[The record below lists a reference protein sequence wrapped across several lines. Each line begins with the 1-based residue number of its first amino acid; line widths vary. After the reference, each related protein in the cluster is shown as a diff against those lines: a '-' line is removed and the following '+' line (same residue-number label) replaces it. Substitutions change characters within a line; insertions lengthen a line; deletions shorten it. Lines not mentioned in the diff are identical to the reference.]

1 MEHQNKYPLV
11 FVHGMFGWGGDEG
24 LNSKIPYWGAT
35 TGDLMQYLSENGCE
49 CYSTSSGPV
58 SSAWDRAC
66 EIYARLTGTKV
77 DYGKVHS
84 ETYRHRRFGRTY
96 AEPLFEGWSP
106 EKKIHLIGHSHG
118 GLTVRMLAHLLT
130 YGSKEERE
138 GTDEGDLSPLFEGG
152 HEDLIKSV
160 TAICAPHNG
169 ALAYTFAKKYKLVA
183 PLKFVAFNYIGI
195 MGRSKA
201 EGSIFDFHLEQF
213 GLSDTPGMQDA
224 FPIRRAKKILLNSR
238 DNVEFDLSPEGAKIN
253 NEIMEISPNIYYF
266 SYAYSNVT
274 KMKHIPNR
282 YRAKLADFPFLT
294 LTSNAILVM
303 EHFGTPGY
311 QKTYIVSANVGL
323 VGARSALY
331 PDDEPHRDFDRT
343 DIQPGIWNVMPLRSG
358 DHGTPIGLFA
368 DVDPTHDFYHVL
380 IDILT
385 SVE

>member
-253 NEIMEISPNIYYF
+253 NEMMEISPNIYYF
-266 SYAYSNVT
+266 SYACSMSYQDEDGAWVADTNGMEPLFVNS
-274 KMKHIPNR
+274 
-282 YRAKLADFPFLT
+282 AKLIVKYTGVTP
-294 LTSNAILVM
+294 
-303 EHFGTPGY
+303 EGTVLDESW
-311 QKTYIVSANVGL
+311 QENDGL
-323 VGARSALY
+323 VNTISAKAPFNAPQKEY
-331 PDDEPHRDFDRT
+331 EAGSVEP
-343 DIQPGIWNVMPLRSG
+343 GEWNIMPVYHG
-358 DHGTPIGLFA
+358 DHMSLQGGLLMTNN
-368 DVDPTHDFYHVL
+368 VRPFYIEHITMINSL
-380 IDILT
+380 
-385 SVE
+385 